1 MNKSNKFYFWGNNL
15 MDNYIL
21 TSYVHVKNDKT
32 FDQPIDVNIS
42 APTSNCVCTEKS
54 HVPY

>member
-1 MNKSNKFYFWGNNL
+1 MY
-15 MDNYIL
+15 NYIL

-32 FDQPIDVNIS
+32 FYQPIDVNIS
-42 APTSNCVCTEKS
+42 AQTVCVYREIVT